1 MPKAF
6 NSDGNEIM
14 TNVPLWPALWMMGS
28 GIWNDTTNQ
37 SWPYCGEIDIMEW
50 SSSSSKGV
58 NNYSHAIHYN
68 DGINYNNQYLS
79 GSYDANKN
87 LTTEYHRYKTTINH
101 PNNGSATINMY
112 FDDIPVG
119 SYLLDEDKYNELYQ
133 TVNKSG
139 EIVDTSK
146 HYGLIMNIALAGSYT
161 GFNGDIN
168 QFESQYPV
176 FDNAI
181 MYVKSIDISSEN
193 I

>member
-1 MPKAF
+1 
-6 NSDGNEIM
+6 
-14 TNVPLWPALWMMGS
+14 
-28 GIWNDTTNQ
+28 
-37 SWPYCGEIDIMEW
+37 MEW
-50 SSSSSKGV
+50 CILSEYVHWSCCGLP
-58 NNYSHAIHYN
+58 
-68 DGINYNNQYLS
+68 YLS
-79 GSYDANKN
+79 
-87 LTTEYHRYKTTINH
+87 R
-101 PNNGSATINMY
+101 PATQADEDQCCIS

-168 QFESQYPV
+168 EFESQYPV